1 MLCKHS
7 FKHIS
12 KSKTFQKE
20 KPNSHS
26 LSRFVLC
33 LFETVRW
40 RVGEALHKYDTLLL
54 AISKWIV
61 FKCFRRHAC
70 DACAW
75 TLFFWFCLSVFH
87 AVDGT
92 MVVFDLLQKGN
103 ASAYT
108 KYTVLLS
115 RLICACVHITS
126 RQGNGGDKE
135 TTTTKKNCLVENR
148 NALATCCAIEFVCCV
163 CCGWCVNSRWL
174 QKFK

>member
-7 FKHIS
+7 FIHIS
-12 KSKTFQKE
+12 ISKTFHKE
-20 KPNSHS
+20 KPNSLS
-26 LSRFVLC
+26 LSLSLFVLC
-33 LFETVRW
+33 LFETVSW

-75 TLFFWFCLSVFH
+75 TLFFFLFGLNVFH

-108 KYTVLLS
+108 KYTFLLS

-126 RQGNGGDKE
+126 RLGEWGRQRNNNN
-135 TTTTKKNCLVENR
+135 KKLSGRKSERISDMLCNRIRMLWLV
-148 NALATCCAIEFVCCV
+148 C
-163 CCGWCVNSRWL
+163 
-174 QKFK
+174 K